1 LTDAVANVEWWLEE
15 SKRECREQ
23 VEELTLLQTLGS
35 ELCLAVVGPLRVRS
49 HLSERMW
56 VFALRHTEMA
66 GELATLRV
74 AMASTAEFVLGCSP
88 KDTFQVDVVNELIA
102 EFQRQDE

>member
-1 LTDAVANVEWWLEE
+1 
-15 SKRECREQ
+15 
-23 VEELTLLQTLGS
+23 
-35 ELCLAVVGPLRVRS
+35 
-49 HLSERMW
+49 MW

-74 AMASTAEFVLGCSP
+74 AMTSTAEFVLGCSP
-88 KDTFQVDVVNELIA
+88 KDTFQVEVVNELIA